1 MQWQFVDDRPIYL
14 QIIEQI
20 EMFVVS
26 GCYQPGT
33 RLPSVRELAA
43 EAGVNPNTMQKALT
57 ELERTGLLYAQR
69 TSGRF
74 VTEDQERIQKS
85 KDLLAKRQISR
96 FLSGMA
102 QIGYSQ
108 SQTAELILNYKP
120 EGEETDE

>member
-1 MQWQFVDDRPIYL
+1 
-14 QIIEQI
+14 
-20 EMFVVS
+20 
-26 GCYQPGT
+26 
-33 RLPSVRELAA
+33 
-43 EAGVNPNTMQKALT
+43 MQKALT

>member
-43 EAGVNPNTMQKALT
+43 EAGVNPNTLQKALT
-57 ELERTGLLYAQR
+57 ELERTGLL
-69 TSGRF
+69 
-74 VTEDQERIQKS
+74 
-85 KDLLAKRQISR
+85 
-96 FLSGMA
+96 
-102 QIGYSQ
+102 
-108 SQTAELILNYKP
+108 
-120 EGEETDE
+120 